1 MKMLKQ
7 VFVQLAFFL
16 LFASS
21 ASAQYT
27 PEQNSVERKA
37 MMDAL
42 RVPVKRELKK
52 NMVFQVDLLR
62 VKDGWAV
69 ISATPLK
76 PGGGAFD
83 WNGTKY
89 ANCMRDGDC
98 DKSVQALLNKSG
110 NSWRVVDYGIGATDW
125 GMGGACEKRKCPVEL
140 RQ

>member
-7 VFVQLAFFL
+7 VLVQLAFLL
-16 LFASS
+16 LFTYS
-21 ASAQYT
+21 ASAQYM
-27 PEQNSVERKA
+27 PEQGSAEREA
-37 MMDAL
+37 IMDAL
-42 RVPVKRELKK
+42 RVPVRRELKK
-52 NMVFQVDLLR
+52 NMVFRVNLLR

-76 PGGGAFD
+76 PGGSAFD

-89 ANCMRDGDC
+89 AKCIRDGDC
-98 DKSVQALLNKSG
+98 DKDVQALLKKSG

-125 GMGGACEKRKCPVEL
+125 GMGYACEKRKCPVEL